1 MVIFLAKQ
9 SEKLTEAQQDWI
21 IFLLEL
27 LVDFPICIKAQKI
40 QARSTS

>member
-21 IFLLEL
+21 SFLLEL